1 MDSIQIHGSA
11 AKVRH
16 PAGSLSGNVKDVI
29 QDSRGT
35 IIRQVGGDDHYYN
48 GFSLPIP
55 ITVKS
60 WYPPSDSGKYP
71 DKPTHLHSITLW
83 LKATKGTWIAWM
95 RLYDG
100 QDEKRYYPYEEHN
113 KYPGNGENLDRAP
126 VIKILEAVG
135 YNTVMPDIVPDH
147 GIMAFI
153 PIGFPKHEVG
163 EVCLIG
169 AEVNTDLGVYE
180 I

>member
-1 MDSIQIHGSA
+1 MPDKFCIHGSA
-11 AKVRH
+11 AEVNH
-16 PAGSLSGNVKDVI
+16 PVGFLSGNVKDVI
-29 QDSRGT
+29 HDSRGT

-55 ITVKS
+55 IVVLGGPD
-60 WYPPSDSGKYP
+60 YPAEA
-71 DKPTHLHSITLW
+71 THLHSITLW

-95 RLYDG
+95 KFYDG

-126 VIKILEAVG
+126 VIKIQEQL
-135 YNTVMPDIVPDH
+135 PRIVPEH

-153 PIGFPKHEVG
+153 PIGFPEQKVG

-169 AEVNTDLGVYE
+169 AQLE
-180 I
+180 IEFGLS